1 MTAVP
6 SGLLGYQERVEWMGQ
21 EVLTLAEVWP
31 EAVRAVIV
39 GINPSQTSVDAGH
52 YFQGQGARGQV
63 MKLVKAGLMTPSNDE
78 RFFERAALEAGVGF
92 VDLVRRPTPN
102 AKSVPAAERAYGRAI
117 FEGKLAAKDVPL
129 VIGIYAPPIDEL
141 MQGPTTPGFQERRTS
156 WGARIFRMPGPMHER
171 ESAAAIMAT
180 LKFD

>member
-1 MTAVP
+1 
-6 SGLLGYQERVEWMGQ
+6 MGR

-31 EAVRAVIV
+31 EDVRAVIV
-39 GINPSQTSVDAGH
+39 GINPSQKSVDAGH
-52 YFQGQGARGQV
+52 YFQGRGARGQV
-63 MKLVKAGLMTPSNDE
+63 MKLVRAGLMTPGDDE

-92 VDLVRRPTPN
+92 ADLVRRPTPD

-117 FEGKLAAKDVPL
+117 FEEKLAARNVPL
-129 VIGIYAPPIDEL
+129 VIGIYAPPIKEL
-141 MQGPTTPGFQERRTS
+141 MHGLTPPGFQERRTS